1 MPQKEI
7 SLARRIIQAN
17 DRLKY
22 LCLMYYRGE
31 MTAVDFRTERA
42 EILKYIEDAG
52 RSFTLVSMPIVTLDE
67 QDNDITGSYPVVS

>member
-31 MTAVDFRTERA
+31 IAAVDFRTERA
-42 EILKYIEDAG
+42 EIIKYIEDAG
-52 RSFTLVSMPIVTLDE
+52 RSFTLVSMPVVTLDE
-67 QDNDITGSYPVVS
+67 QDNDITDTYPVVS